1 MLVMK
6 LRCEHCLAVVSPD
19 EKRIVGCQCDP
30 DAPTWIAITP
40 EGRVISGSYGY
51 IRNLMTCP
59 WALIAS
65 ALDRCL

>member
-19 EKRIVGCQCDP
+19 EKRIIGCQCDP

-40 EGRVISGSYGY
+40 EGRVISGSYGAY
-51 IRNLMTCP
+51 ETLAT
-59 WALIAS
+59 
-65 ALDRCL
+65 